1 MKKNYFEI
9 NKEKT
14 SELTARQKQLVSQ
27 KIALNKINKISLQ
40 KKNSNIDFETTED
53 FNFED
58 DKKITSS
65 ILKNIERKKNSRI
78 NSDSKYRYS
87 FVKNNFNSFIKVDQ
101 QEGLGTQVET
111 DFIELFEDHKIYASA
126 FLPFSSLKSSDIYTE
141 YSYLKHRFDLRV
153 YTR

>member
-1 MKKNYFEI
+1 MSRLFAI
-9 NKEKT
+9 FT
-14 SELTARQKQLVSQ
+14 IILLVGCSPEE
-27 KIALNKINKISLQ
+27 
-40 KKNSNIDFETTED
+40 KNSNIDFETTED

-141 YSYLKHRFDLRV
+141 YSYFCLL
-153 YTR
+153 YTSPSPRDRG